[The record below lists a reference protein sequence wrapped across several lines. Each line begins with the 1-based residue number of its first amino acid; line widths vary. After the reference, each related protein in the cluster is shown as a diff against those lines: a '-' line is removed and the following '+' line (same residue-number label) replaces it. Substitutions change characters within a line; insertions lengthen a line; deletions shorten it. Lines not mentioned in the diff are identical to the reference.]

1 MNVSN
6 IIITIADTLLGW
18 TPLYVAVFVQNVV
31 IVERLLQLGAR
42 LFVNHY
48 LLHYCVREDLLDMIK
63 VLVKYGD
70 NIDIRNASGWSPLL
84 IAISERNIPIFKF
97 FIDNGAKLN
106 DNPLLKELHVAI
118 MYCTEAT
125 EFKSIAHT
133 LLSKNVDV
141 NCVNYWGETPL
152 HYTILQ
158 EKYEMTEYLIKEG
171 ADVNVGHIARSTDN
185 LILARHS
192 KNVDLMKL
200 LGELNHFFF
209 VLCFVTNIF
218 CVLLV
223 YAGLKVHGTFRPNSL
238 QPPPWSND
246 RDSEHFLAKT
256 SFNTLSLQ
264 QLTRI
269 TIRNKIIEKMK
280 GTSNAQQFN
289 YSNCDDKGSI
299 MKNLLASLHLPRSI
313 QRYLYDFP
321 DVPQLKNSS
330 NPTISSISSYEI
342 QSSNLIT
349 VNNNF

>member
-1 MNVSN
+1 MIQIV
-6 IIITIADTLLGW
+6 IITVMRYYPGW
-18 TPLYVAVFVQNVV
+18 TPLYVAVFVQNIE

-70 NIDIRNASGWSPLL
+70 NIDIRNGSGWSPLL

-125 EFKSIAHT
+125 DFISIAKT
-133 LLSKNVDV
+133 LLSRNVDV

-171 ADVNVGHIARSTDN
+171 ADVNLGHIARSTDN

-200 LGELNHFFF
+200 LGKLDYWS
-209 VLCFVTNIF
+209 VLV
-218 CVLLV
+218 
-223 YAGLKVHGTFRPNSL
+223 
-238 QPPPWSND
+238 
-246 RDSEHFLAKT
+246 
-256 SFNTLSLQ
+256 
-264 QLTRI
+264 
-269 TIRNKIIEKMK
+269 RN
-280 GTSNAQQFN
+280 
-289 YSNCDDKGSI
+289 
-299 MKNLLASLHLPRSI
+299 L
-313 QRYLYDFP
+313 
-321 DVPQLKNSS
+321 
-330 NPTISSISSYEI
+330 
-342 QSSNLIT
+342 
-349 VNNNF
+349 